1 MKVKIFCLVRKK
13 NIIVDSVLANALVKM
28 KRAIHIEPAPKNYE
42 TKIMV
47 ADVAPD
53 TYKKKRGRKKKE
65 L

>member
-1 MKVKIFCLVRKK
+1 MKVEIFCLVRKK
-13 NIIVDSVLANALVKM
+13 NIIVNSALANALVKM
-28 KRAIHIEPAPKNYE
+28 KRAVHIENATKNYE

-47 ADVAPD
+47 ADVTPE